1 MIEIGGLNEKQ
12 IQLRI
17 KYLKC
22 KKSMFEKYKPKKS
35 GIKNWNLT
43 VPENKGTTLNVDSR
57 RS

>member
-17 KYLKC
+17 KYLKF

-35 GIKNWNLT
+35 VIKNWNLT
-43 VPENKGTTLNVDSR
+43 APENKGTTLNVDSR